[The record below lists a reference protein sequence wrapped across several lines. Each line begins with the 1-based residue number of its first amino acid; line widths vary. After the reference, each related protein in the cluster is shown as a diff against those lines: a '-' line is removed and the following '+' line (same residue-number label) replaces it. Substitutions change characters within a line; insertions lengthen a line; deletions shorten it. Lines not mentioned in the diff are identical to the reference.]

1 MSDSELEK
9 GLEKARKQR
18 ERLQRI
24 ELQIAERELRKR
36 LSHFLKTGK
45 LD

>member
-1 MSDSELEK
+1 MSDSELER
-9 GLEKARKQR
+9 GLDKAQRQR

-36 LSHFLKTGK
+36 LSRFLKTGK
-45 LD
+45 FD